1 MKARLVLH
9 SKDVHENGDIMEI
22 KVWEVPASKDKPHGF
37 KYSLAYIVKGKRVVG
52 YDNGER
58 KSDHRHI
65 RGKEFRYGFKGVD
78 KLFEDFKKDIEKIR
92 KGKRHE
98 G

>member
-1 MKARLVLH
+1 MHH

-22 KVWEVPASKDKPHGF
+22 KVWEVVASKDKPHGF

-52 YDNGER
+52 YDNSER

-65 RGKEFRYGFKGVD
+65 GDKEFRYKFKGID
-78 KLFEDFKKDIEKIR
+78 KLFEDFKKDIERLKR
-92 KGKRHE
+92 EGKP
-98 G
+98 